1 MYDDVVSGRFICVTP
16 EQALLETRRLIEGL
30 AVDPLHI
37 TANHPSNY
45 LPIKGGLPEDRERLL
60 GLIDG
65 ALNGKIGFRQ
75 GRPRVL

>member
-1 MYDDVVSGRFICVTP
+1 MFEDVKAGRFICVSP
-16 EQALLETRRLIEGL
+16 RQALMETKWLIEGL
-30 AVDPLHI
+30 DVAPLHI

-60 GLIDG
+60 SLIDS
-65 ALNGKIGFRQ
+65 ALDGDTAIRA